1 METSLRSIGNSK
13 GAVIPAQLL
22 KELDINLGDKLDARA
37 ENGALIITPKSLKP
51 KYTLDELLA
60 KCDQSAAMPETL
72 SEWDSAQPVGN
83 EL

>member
-22 KELDINLGDKLDARA
+22 KELNINVGDKLDARA
-37 ENGALIITPKSLKP
+37 ENGALIITLKHVKP
-51 KYTLDELLA
+51 KYLLDELLA
-60 KCDQSAAMPETL
+60 KCDESAPMPQTL
-72 SEWDSAQPVGN
+72 VDWDNAQPVGE